1 MTQLRTWFISAN
13 EDDVFTVALRFVS
26 EHIDKGRP
34 TNTFIT
40 KNIIFLY
47 TLKIKMKIT
56 DYLNEK
62 YGQDKLTHFFAG
74 AWLNALLTPFGAIPT
89 IVGFFVIYLIGFI
102 KELNDAEF
110 DKQDLLFATIGS
122 GITVIIYLF
131 MSIFL

>member
-13 EDDVFTVALRFVS
+13 EDDVFTVALRFVT

>member
-1 MTQLRTWFISAN
+1 
-13 EDDVFTVALRFVS
+13 
-26 EHIDKGRP
+26 
-34 TNTFIT
+34 
-40 KNIIFLY
+40 
-47 TLKIKMKIT
+47 MKIT
-56 DYLNEK
+56 DYLNKK

>member
-47 TLKIKMKIT
+47 TLKIKM
-56 DYLNEK
+56 N
-62 YGQDKLTHFFAG
+62 
-74 AWLNALLTPFGAIPT
+74 
-89 IVGFFVIYLIGFI
+89 
-102 KELNDAEF
+102 
-110 DKQDLLFATIGS
+110 
-122 GITVIIYLF
+122 
-131 MSIFL
+131 